1 MISLRCDL
9 LVHEATN
16 AYLPTWG
23 DRGGAARLERETARH
38 GHSTPQMAGR
48 VARQMGARALLLT
61 HFSQRYHPANPAAMR
76 ARTLLLNHFSQRYH
90 PQQKALMACI
100 TRLAADA
107 AGLDDGR
114 VIAAYDAL
122 TLPVWQPDR
131 GKLIA
136 PVERRTLSAEE
147 YDPGAGPTFE

>member
-48 VARQMGARALLLT
+48 AA
-61 HFSQRYHPANPAAMR
+61 AAMR

-147 YDPGAGPTFE
+147 YDPGAGPTFSNRICFLLST

>member
-48 VARQMGARALLLT
+48 AARAVGARALLLT
-61 HFSQRYHPANPAAMR
+61 HFSQRYLPHVTPMIDQIR
-76 ARTLLLNHFSQRYH
+76 E
-90 PQQKALMACI
+90 M
-100 TRLAADA
+100 A
-107 AGLDDGR
+107 AGEAGLPLER
-114 VIAAYDAL
+114 THAAYDSL
-122 TLPVWQPDR
+122 VVPIWQPDR
-131 GKLIA
+131 EK
-136 PVERRTLSAEE
+136 
-147 YDPGAGPTFE
+147 